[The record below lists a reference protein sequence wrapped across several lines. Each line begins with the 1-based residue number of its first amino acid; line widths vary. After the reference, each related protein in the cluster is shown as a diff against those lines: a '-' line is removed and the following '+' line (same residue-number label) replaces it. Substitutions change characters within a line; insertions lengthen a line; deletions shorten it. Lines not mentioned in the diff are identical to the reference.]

1 MTMGEIYAIYDTIT
15 APDRRKSDEMAELYD
30 WLQELKNG

>member
-1 MTMGEIYAIYDTIT
+1 MTVGEIYAIFDTMT
-15 APDRRKSDEMAELYD
+15 APDRAKQDEMAELYD

>member
-15 APDRRKSDEMAELYD
+15 APERSKQDEMAELYD